1 MTGRPGYHISFPMP
15 FPPGC
20 LPFPSLPL
28 LYFLFLLVSLEDGAA
43 FPEIEVEW
51 ESFILGT
58 RDICLTPEN
67 PV

>member
-1 MTGRPGYHISFPMP
+1 
-15 FPPGC
+15 
-20 LPFPSLPL
+20 L